1 MRSATIKLIACIMV
15 IVMLL
20 LVTGMP
26 VKANTNEENII
37 LKKGEQ
43 EFLIYYKDICK
54 QEFQFAISIDENA
67 KEAELNFRN
76 SVKESTYRRGIKC
89 SIHRCNFIYK
99 YFWRKKHFNCICL
112 D

>member
-37 LKKGEQ
+37 L
-43 EFLIYYKDICK
+43 
-54 QEFQFAISIDENA
+54 
-67 KEAELNFRN
+67 
-76 SVKESTYRRGIKC
+76 
-89 SIHRCNFIYK
+89 
-99 YFWRKKHFNCICL
+99 
-112 D
+112 